1 MIPISN
7 RDFQILVEK
16 LPVLLELIP
25 TTEVSLRKQEDIRL
39 LKQLRRKLTRL
50 NNKLNSNQNE
60 QKRHRA

>member
-39 LKQLRRKLTRL
+39 LKQLHRKLTRL